1 MIEVIAGVLG
11 FLGALAAHDLAIQA
25 LRELPLRPMAGTCRR
40 CGHGRGWLAFSCQVC
55 SQRVGRELPLALIG
69 AAMGVA
75 FANTIG
81 ANWALLPYLGFLT
94 LTLALG
100 VTDLDDFRIVDRL
113 NIRGTA
119 VLAVTLALAS
129 LADGTLPAMGRGL
142 LGALAYF
149 AGSNLVF
156 FLAGGRGFGYGDVKL
171 SAQLGL
177 FTAYVSWGTLGWA
190 VMITAV
196 IGALLSFGVLGV
208 GLVARTRAR
217 RKAEG
222 EGSTVKEV
230 MQTELPYGPAMILGA
245 WISLT
250 LAGLGAFPLPT

>member
-1 MIEVIAGVLG
+1 MIEVIAGVVG

-25 LRELPLRPMAGTCRR
+25 LRELPLRPMAGTCRQ
-40 CGHGRGWLAFSCQVC
+40 CGHNRGWLALSCQVC
-55 SQRVGRELPLALIG
+55 SQRVGRELALALIG
-69 AAMGVA
+69 ASVGVA

-113 NIRGTA
+113 NIRGTGA
-119 VLAVTLALAS
+119 LAVALALAS
-129 LADGTLPAMGRGL
+129 LADGTMPAMGRGL

-177 FTAYVSWGTLGWA
+177 FAAYLSWGTLGWA

-196 IGALLSFGVLGV
+196 LGALLSLGVLSV
-208 GLVARTRAR
+208 GLVARARAR
-217 RKAEG
+217 RHASG
-222 EGSTVKEV
+222 EGSSVKEV

-245 WISLT
+245 WISIT